1 MGSPFYT
8 LDDVVSHSNRRY
20 QVDSSVGSGLDDDI
34 DDLNSD
40 IAHAA
45 MILLSR
51 QPKLKLD
58 KLTNEDIV
66 DAVKVRPP
74 CRFEVFHQQVVPIS
88 QSQSQSQSKYLSPGS
103 SPISEGELHNV
114 EVEVILD
121 IAHNEDAIVA
131 LVKKIK
137 NLYPDSPVRCVYVA
151 IYSACRP
158 VIITPRSIYKPLSCR
173 FPSTQSLS
181 MQ

>member
-1 MGSPFYT
+1 VLSRP
-8 LDDVVSHSNRRY
+8 DRRY
-20 QVDSSVGSGLDDDI
+20 QLDSSVGSGLEDI

-58 KLTNEDIV
+58 KLTNGDIA

-74 CRFEVFHQQVVPIS
+74 CRFEVFRQVVPIS
-88 QSQSQSQSKYLSPGS
+88 QSQSQSPNSPR
-103 SPISEGELHNV
+103 ISEGQELQNVEV

-137 NLYPDSPVRCVYVA
+137 KLYPGSPVRCVYATTA
-151 IYSACRP
+151 I
-158 VIITPRSIYKPLSCR
+158 
-173 FPSTQSLS
+173 STGYYLAAI
-181 MQ
+181 